1 MTHIEKVRKIMD
13 EHNGVVTSAMLTKEG
28 IPRLY
33 LKQLCDRGEL
43 EFVSRGIYVSSNAFE
58 DEMYILQCKYS
69 KGIFSHET
77 ALYIHGYS
85 DRTPAKYTMTFN
97 YGYHSASLKTENVIA
112 RYSVADVYNLGITQA
127 KSPCGNNIAIYN
139 IEKTLCD
146 IVKGNNACDVQIV
159 NAAMKKYAQSTEKN
173 INLLFEY
180 AERLKVKK
188 KILNYMEVLL

>member
-1 MTHIEKVRKIMD
+1 MTHIEKIKKIMD

-33 LKQLCDRGEL
+33 LRQLTDSREL
-43 EFVSRGIYVSSNAFE
+43 QFVSRGIYVSSNAFE

-77 ALYIHGYS
+77 ALYIHEYS

-97 YGYHSASLKTENVIA
+97 YGYHSPSLKNENVID
-112 RYSVADVYNLGITQA
+112 RYAVAEVYNLGIAQA
-127 KSPCGNNIAIYN
+127 KSPCGNDIAIYN

-146 IVKGNNACDVQIV
+146 VVKGNNTCDIQIV
-159 NAAMKKYAQSTEKN
+159 NAAMKKYAQSKEKN
-173 INLLFEY
+173 LNLLFEY
-180 AERLKVKK
+180 AEQLKVKK

>member
-1 MTHIEKVRKIMD
+1 MTHTEKIRRIMT
-13 EHNGVVTSAMLTKEG
+13 EHNGIVTSAMLTREG

-33 LKQLCDRGEL
+33 LKQLIERGEL
-43 EFVSRGIYVSSNAFE
+43 QFVSRGIYVSTNTFE

-77 ALYIHGYS
+77 ALYIHGYT

-97 YGYHSASLKTENVIA
+97 YGYHSSSLKAENVIDKYA
-112 RYSVADVYNLGITQA
+112 VADVYNLGITKA
-127 KSPCGNNIAIYN
+127 KSPCGNDIAIYN

-146 IVKGNNACDVQIV
+146 IVRGNNTCDIQIV
-159 NAAMKKYAQSTEKN
+159 NAAMKRYAQSKEKN
-173 INLLFEY
+173 LGLLFEY
-180 AERLKVKK
+180 AEQLKVKK

>member
-1 MTHIEKVRKIMD
+1 MTHIEKIKKIMD

-33 LKQLCDRGEL
+33 LKHLTESGEL
-43 EFVSRGIYVSSNAFE
+43 QFVSRGIYVSSNAFE

-85 DRTPAKYTMTFN
+85 DRAPAKYTMTFN
-97 YGYHSASLKTENVIA
+97 YGYHSSSLKTENVID
-112 RYSVADVYNLGITQA
+112 RYAVANVYNLGVTQA
-127 KSPCGNNIAIYN
+127 KSPCGNDIIIYN

-146 IVKGNNACDVQIV
+146 VVKGNNTCDVQIV
-159 NAAMKKYAQSTEKN
+159 NMAMKKYAQSKEKN
-173 INLLFEY
+173 LNLLFEY
-180 AERLKVKK
+180 ADWLKVKK

>member
-1 MTHIEKVRKIMD
+1 MTHIEKIKKIMD
-13 EHNGVVTSAMLTKEG
+13 EHNGVVTSAMLTKVG

-33 LKQLCDRGEL
+33 LKQLTESGEL
-43 EFVSRGIYVSSNAFE
+43 QFVSRGIYVSSNAFE

-85 DRTPAKYTMTFN
+85 DRTPAQYTMTFT
-97 YGYHSASLKTENVIA
+97 YGYHSSSLKTENVID
-112 RYSVADVYNLGITQA
+112 RYAVADVYNLGITQA
-127 KSPCGNNIAIYN
+127 KSPCGNDIAIYN

-146 IVKGNNACDVQIV
+146 VVKGNNACDIQIV
-159 NAAMKKYAQSTEKN
+159 NAAMKKYAQSKEKN
-173 INLLFEY
+173 LNLLFEY
-180 AERLKVKK
+180 AEQLKVKK

>member
-1 MTHIEKVRKIMD
+1 MTHIEKIKEIIN
-13 EHNGVVTSAMLTKEG
+13 EHNGVVTSAMLTNEG

-33 LKQLCDRGEL
+33 LKQLTESGEL
-43 EFVSRGIYVSSNAFE
+43 QFVSRGIYVSSNTFE

-85 DRTPAKYTMTFN
+85 DRTPAKYIMTFN
-97 YGYHSASLKTENVIA
+97 YGYHSSSIKNENVID
-112 RYSVADVYNLGITQA
+112 RYSVANVYNLGITQA
-127 KSPCGNNIAIYN
+127 KSPCGNDITIYN

-146 IVKGNNACDVQIV
+146 IVKGNNNCDIQIV
-159 NAAMKKYAQSTEKN
+159 NAAMKKYAQSKEKN
-173 INLLFEY
+173 LNLLFEY
-180 AERLKVKK
+180 AEQLKVKK